1 MLDYT
6 EKEIYYFDRNGIIRK
21 FITTADSSA
30 CQYEADNLDPSFFMS
45 SPHFPSGTC
54 DNVALFDKNGHMI
67 RRIQRSSED
76 RPVYYFYD
84 CFYYHLDGN
93 IKCPYYFKYDM
104 EKINRIPTAE
114 EFLNQF
120 FVSCT
125 LPRIDEPPNFP
136 DENKIAEDRA
146 LLEALLEAAHGD
158 ISKLDQL
165 AYRGICFVGTIGVEI
180 ISGPDTKEE
189 DTMLTKM
196 NFEFA
201 DREGSGLQV
210 VNDMLMGVKFA
221 DLEIVDF
228 DGYLAKCRQF
238 DANGKEMDVTYRY
251 DFDSLTLGCTMDPD
265 SDGARYQLAAEV
277 IPDHEDSQDVH
288 KRWVEAYP
296 DRRMRSQTMMNFA
309 NEGKNVS
316 VILYYCVE

>member
-1 MLDYT
+1 
-6 EKEIYYFDRNGIIRK
+6 
-21 FITTADSSA
+21 
-30 CQYEADNLDPSFFMS
+30 
-45 SPHFPSGTC
+45 
-54 DNVALFDKNGHMI
+54 
-67 RRIQRSSED
+67 
-76 RPVYYFYD
+76 
-84 CFYYHLDGN
+84 
-93 IKCPYYFKYDM
+93 
-104 EKINRIPTAE
+104 
-114 EFLNQF
+114 
-120 FVSCT
+120 
-125 LPRIDEPPNFP
+125 
-136 DENKIAEDRA
+136 
-146 LLEALLEAAHGD
+146 
-158 ISKLDQL
+158 
-165 AYRGICFVGTIGVEI
+165 
-180 ISGPDTKEE
+180 
-189 DTMLTKM
+189 MLTKM

-288 KRWVEAYP
+288 TRWVEAYP